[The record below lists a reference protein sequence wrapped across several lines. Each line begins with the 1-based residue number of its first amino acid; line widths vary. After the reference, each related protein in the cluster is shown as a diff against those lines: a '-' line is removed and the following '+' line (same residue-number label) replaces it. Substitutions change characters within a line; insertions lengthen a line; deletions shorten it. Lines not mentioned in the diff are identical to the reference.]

1 MKKKKVPVV
10 EGTLNTSTVLHSGS
24 QDTSADSNFQKHSS
38 TYRAPPIPGE
48 PPSLPSKEPNY
59 PLFVAKYG
67 YSSRTDDDL
76 GFEKGDLLYIIDA
89 EEADWWFARSKQ
101 TYQEGYIPSNFV
113 AEYGSLDA
121 EE

>member
-1 MKKKKVPVV
+1 MPVV
-10 EGTLNTSTVLHSGS
+10 EGTPNTSTLSHSGS
-24 QDTSADSNFQKHSS
+24 QDSSADSNFQKHSS
-38 TYRAPPIPGE
+38 TYLVPPVPGE
-48 PPSLPSKEPNY
+48 PPSLPSNKPSY
-59 PLFVAKYG
+59 PLFIAKYG

-89 EEADWWFARSKQ
+89 EEADWWLARSKQ

>member
-1 MKKKKVPVV
+1 MKKKKIPVV
-10 EGTLNTSTVLHSGS
+10 EGTLNTSSLSHSGS
-24 QDTSADSNFQKHSS
+24 QDISADLNFQKHGLL
-38 TYRAPPIPGE
+38 PPVPGE
-48 PPSLPSKEPNY
+48 PPSLSSKEPDY

-76 GFEKGDLLYIIDA
+76 GFGKGDLLYIIDA

-101 TYQEGYIPSNFV
+101 TYQKGYIPSNFV